1 MNLLIPPPSPP
12 AEDPDD
18 RQQIRARERFDR
30 EIWNLIMAYS
40 GAVSVD
46 EMRTAL
52 EETLLTYYDVS
63 GDGTVGSA

>member
-1 MNLLIPPPSPP
+1 MDLLIPPPPPP

-18 RQQIRARERFDR
+18 QQQISARENFDR

-40 GAVSVD
+40 GAVSAD
-46 EMRTAL
+46 EMRAAL
-52 EETLLTYYDVS
+52 EETLLTYYDVA